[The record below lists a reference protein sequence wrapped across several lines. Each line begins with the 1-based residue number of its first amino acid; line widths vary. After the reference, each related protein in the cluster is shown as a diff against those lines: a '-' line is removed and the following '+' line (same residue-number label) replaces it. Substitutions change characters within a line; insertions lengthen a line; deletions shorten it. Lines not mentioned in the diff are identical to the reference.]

1 MSKTRIML
9 ADDHTLFRQGIR
21 TLISAEADME
31 VVGEA
36 GNGGEAVER
45 STELRPDV
53 VLMDIG
59 MPGLS
64 SFEAT
69 RQIKRARPETKVLF
83 MSAYSDEIITSHG
96 VVPVGVSLI
105 RKPFRMDDLVKKIED
120 VMAHSQ
126 PWSTLPFV
134 SGRDFLKGNM
144 P

>member
-1 MSKTRIML
+1 M
-9 ADDHTLFRQGIR
+9 
-21 TLISAEADME
+21 
-31 VVGEA
+31 
-36 GNGGEAVER
+36 
-45 STELRPDV
+45 
-53 VLMDIG
+53 
-59 MPGLS
+59 
-64 SFEAT
+64 
-69 RQIKRARPETKVLF
+69 RPETKVLF